1 MPVHVNLKRRGF
13 YNHKSLFCD
22 PVFCLTIILIS
33 ITVSLAPR
41 DAIAADITGTF
52 TGTFSGTENCSPPE
66 SNPIISGSITLN
78 ITQSGSSFTGSGS
91 VVDNDDGDTHSIQ
104 NLSGIIDTAGN
115 VSGSFDVPDPPLNV
129 TAVTFS
135 GTLSGNTLT
144 ISGTWIDSGP
154 PSCNGTISATLTR
167 TGADVIVDPEITPSS
182 VLTAPLLL
190 NTQVKAIT
198 GDLNARIGDVL
209 RGIATGPRQTASGF
223 MWQGQTGLNAG
234 DRIVNY
240 GAWGSYSYSDF
251 ENDFV
256 STAFDGHRH
265 NVLAGFDIIPWENTV
280 FGVAVGYENS
290 DIDTGFNRGN
300 QETDGYTIAPYF
312 GYLLTDTWSVDT
324 SVGYSRVSSDQFR
337 TEPVT
342 DIRITSSPDADR
354 WFGTLNVNGFT
365 NWNNWLISG
374 RIGLLHAKNI
384 QESFTESNGNFVPEF
399 TSELGQ
405 WNAGGEAA
413 YSYGEFEPFI
423 RGTYERDFS
432 MTEIGV
438 IGGPQPSNDNDN
450 FLFGA
455 GLRYFRANG
464 LSANL
469 EWNKRLGR
477 EDFDEDTITATVRW
491 DF

>member
-1 MPVHVNLKRRGF
+1 MPQPLSIRCFLPVVPAIFSSMHFCSFLFAFVITCLPLLF
-13 YNHKSLFCD
+13 YSPL
-22 PVFCLTIILIS
+22 VY
-33 ITVSLAPR
+33 
-41 DAIAADITGTF
+41 ADQHNSGTYTGTV
-52 TGTFSGTENCSPPE
+52 SGTENCPLDPPE
-66 SNPIISGSITLN
+66 PISSSVTLN
-78 ITQSGSSFTGSGS
+78 ITQSGSSFSGSGS
-91 VVDNDDGDTHSIQ
+91 TSDDGQTHPIQ
-104 NLSGIIDTAGN
+104 NLSGSIDTAGN
-115 VSGSFDVPDPPLNV
+115 VTGSFDIVEPTV
-129 TAVTFS
+129 TILVNFN
-135 GTLSGNTLT
+135 GTLSGNTLS
-144 ISGTWIDSGP
+144 ISGNWADQGP
-154 PSCNGTISATLTR
+154 PSCSGPFSATLTR
-167 TGADVIVDPEITPSS
+167 TGADVIVDPEVTPSS
-182 VLTAPLLL
+182 VLTAPILL
-190 NTQVKAIT
+190 NTQVKTIT
-198 GDLNARIGDVL
+198 GDLNTRIGDVL

-280 FGVAVGYENS
+280 FGMAVGYESS

-312 GYLLTDTWSVDT
+312 GYLLTDTWSVDA

-337 TEPVT
+337 TDPGT
-342 DIRITSSPDADR
+342 GARITSSPDADR

-384 QESFTESNGNFVPEF
+384 QESFIESNGNFVPEF

-405 WNAGGEAA
+405 WNVGGEAA

-423 RGTYERDFS
+423 RGAYERDFS

-469 EWNKRLGR
+469 EWYKRLGR